1 MKFLI
6 IGASSG
12 LGRSLSEVL
21 AASGHDLVLVAS
33 DERDLSVQCADL
45 SLRYRG
51 TIAHVVCHIDPR
63 NQWLDAFKERM
74 PMMTDLDGIFFPLG
88 WSSDQDGI
96 ALDSERVDALVETN
110 FSAIVKIVSLF
121 LDHFLAKGRG
131 SIVGFGS
138 VASLRGR
145 SNNVVYAAAKRALS
159 SYFESL
165 RHALANTAIRV
176 QFYQLGYVD
185 TPRNFG
191 KRFLFPQGDVKI
203 AAKRIVKNLDRD
215 FGYAFFPRFWLI
227 IQYIVRWLPLP
238 IFKRLHF

>member
-12 LGRSLSEVL
+12 LGRSLSEAL

-45 SLRYRG
+45 SLRYHG
-51 TIAHVVCHIDPR
+51 MIVPVTCHIDPR

-88 WSSDQDGI
+88 WSSDRDSV
-96 ALDSERVDALVETN
+96 ALDSEHVDALIESN

-121 LDHFLAKGRG
+121 LNHFLARGRG

-165 RHALANTAIRV
+165 RHALANTGIRV
-176 QFYQLGYVD
+176 QFYQLGYMD

-191 KRFLFPQGDVKI
+191 KRFLFPQGDPET
-203 AAKRIVKNLDRD
+203 AAKRVIKNLHRD
-215 FGYAFFPRFWLI
+215 FGRVFFPRFWFI
-227 IQYIVRWLPLP
+227 IQYVVRWLPWR
-238 IFKRLHF
+238 IFKRLNF